1 MQREGVTMLM
11 SVSLRQDI
19 FAMDRLAQDGEMDA
33 AINVASEAKETTKK
47 KALFHIFGKK
57 ARAGIGSV
65 LKKEH
70 RVLAI
75 CDADERYLNR
85 LDCYLTQHLNIP
97 FEIREFTSPEKLC
110 EGCQD
115 VEPTILLISG
125 AFFAELKKLRE
136 EPLPDVI
143 VLEDPEEVR
152 YEDAVAEAGT
162 DGAKWRVSRM
172 NKFVS
177 AERVLNTVLDHCL
190 SCSQVMYAGNDFP
203 GNSTGVIG
211 VYSPLSRCLQSTY
224 ALTLGQELAKKGKV
238 LYFSFEPYASLPEI
252 CDMQEQYDLA
262 DFLYLVDCYPT
273 KLSLYLEKVC
283 QKAGAVDVVP
293 PARNFLSVRSVK
305 MERWEDLLH
314 RITFFTDYAYV
325 IMDLNEC
332 MASFVP
338 LLERCDRVFTPSR
351 ADAVSKARM
360 ERYRHLLSENGME
373 EVWDRTV
380 EAELPLYRDL
390 PARIQDFSRGAL
402 AQDIRKVLNR
412 LPAVIPGEAVYA

>member
-33 AINVASEAKETTKK
+33 AINVASEAKETTKR
-47 KALFHIFGKK
+47 KALFTVFGKK
-57 ARAGIGSV
+57 ARAAIGSA
-65 LKKEH
+65 LRKGH

-75 CDADERYLNR
+75 CDEDERYLNR
-85 LDCYLTQHLNIP
+85 LDCYLSERLTIP
-97 FEIREFTSPEKLC
+97 FEIREYTSVEKLC
-110 EGCQD
+110 EGCKD

-125 AFFAELKKLRE
+125 SFFRELKKLRT
-136 EPLPDVI
+136 EPFADVI

-152 YEDAVAEAGT
+152 YEEEVAQEEA
-162 DGAKWRVSRM
+162 DDAKWRVSRM

-177 AERVLNTVLDHCL
+177 AERVLNAVLDRCL

-252 CDMQEQYDLA
+252 CDMQEDYDLA
-262 DFLYLVDCYPT
+262 DFLYLVDCYPG

-283 QKAGAVDVVP
+283 QKAGAVDVIP

-305 MERWEDLLH
+305 MERWEDLFH

-351 ADAVSKARM
+351 TDAVSRARM
-360 ERYRHLLSENGME
+360 ERYRHLLSENGMD

-390 PARIQDFSRGAL
+390 PVRIAEFTQGAL
-402 AQDIRKVLNR
+402 AQDIRKVLDR
-412 LPAVIPGEAVYA
+412 MPALTAREAAYA